1 MGNVIRFPEK
11 QKEEVFTPELV
22 RSYTDTLKLAIS
34 VLDQLNK
41 EDTDNCFWMVTQFNM
56 ILMSEL
62 ERLYGELEKKN

>member
-41 EDTDNCFWMVTQFNM
+41 EDTDNCFYMVVAFNN
-56 ILMSEL
+56 ILMAEL
-62 ERLYGELEKKN
+62 AKRMEEEE

>member
-1 MGNVIRFPEK
+1 MGRVIQFPEK

-41 EDTDNCFWMVTQFNM
+41 EDTDNCFYMVVAFNNT
-56 ILMSEL
+56 LMAEL
-62 ERLYGELEKKN
+62 AKRMEEEE